1 MRGVII
7 ITQTASKGAK
17 CVRLPDGESL
27 DLVGAGDDAAD
38 VREDD
43 VVVRQLVDGVVHLT
57 KWPTI
62 HLKLNLNRQRVAR
75 LDVQAVHAPVN
86 QSQRV
91 SKLQLHSSINHSK

>member
-7 ITQTASKGAK
+7 ITQTASNGAK

-38 VREDD
+38 VGEDD

-62 HLKLNLNRQRVAR
+62 HLKLNLNRQ
-75 LDVQAVHAPVN
+75 
-86 QSQRV
+86 
-91 SKLQLHSSINHSK
+91 

>member
-1 MRGVII
+1 MSRA
-7 ITQTASKGAK
+7 ITQTASVGGKLCAAT
-17 CVRLPDGESL
+17 VPDGESL
-27 DLVGAGDDAAD
+27 YLVGAGDDAPD

-75 LDVQAVHAPVN
+75 LDVQAAHAPVN

-91 SKLQLHSSINHSK
+91 IKLQPHP